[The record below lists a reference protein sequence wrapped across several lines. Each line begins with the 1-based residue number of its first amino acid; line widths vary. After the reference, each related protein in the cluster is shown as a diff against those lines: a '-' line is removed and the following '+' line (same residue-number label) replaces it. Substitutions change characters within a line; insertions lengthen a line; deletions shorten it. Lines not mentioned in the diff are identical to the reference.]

1 MPPLER
7 NVNQRTRLPRTLGKE
22 SILRTALPGS
32 THSPVRRP
40 PLKHSFI
47 ALRVRN
53 YRLFVISQ
61 IVSNTAIWMQR
72 IAQDWLVLRLTGS
85 VTAVGITVAMQF
97 APLLF
102 FGLFGGVIADR
113 YPKRTLLI
121 ITQALSGILA
131 AALAALTLLGV
142 VEVWHVL
149 VIAFGLGMVI
159 VVDNP
164 ARQAFVSEM
173 VGHRYLRN
181 AISLNSSVFQ
191 LGGLVGPALSGAMI
205 FAVGEGWS
213 FAINAVA
220 ACFVVLMVWLMRTSE
235 LQPAPVVPRAKGQ
248 LREGLRYVRGKPE
261 IAWTILLV
269 GFLGMFGLN
278 MPVLLTAFS
287 SSVFHVGPSGLGL
300 FSSLLALGALG
311 GALLSTRISTIR
323 LRSLV
328 SYVVTFG
335 LLQALAGYAPGRL
348 TFSALLVGIGFMTL
362 IFITSA
368 NSMVQLRSDPT
379 LRGRVMA
386 LYVLV
391 LVGSQ
396 AIGGPVIGVISEQI
410 GPRIAMAL
418 SGLIPAVAAVV
429 IGLVLARTGHFTV
442 QVTLRNGF
450 GWRVFHIVP
459 SKAHLSA

>member
-1 MPPLER
+1 MSKTGTP
-7 NVNQRTRLPRTLGKE
+7 K
-22 SILRTALPGS
+22 
-32 THSPVRRP
+32 RP
-40 PLKHSFI
+40 SFKDSFV

-61 IVSNTAIWMQR
+61 IVSNTALWMQR

-85 VTAVGITVAMQF
+85 ITAVGITVAMQF
-97 APLLF
+97 APILF

-121 ITQALSGILA
+121 ITQALSGVLA
-131 AALAALTLLGV
+131 AALAVLTLLGAV
-142 VEVWHVL
+142 QVWHVL
-149 VIAFGLGMVI
+149 AIAFGLGMVI

-173 VGHRYLRN
+173 VGRNYLRN

-205 FAVGEGWS
+205 YAIGEGWS
-213 FAINAVA
+213 FAINALA
-220 ACFVVLMVWLMRTSE
+220 AGFVVLMVWLMRTSE

-248 LREGLRYVRGKPE
+248 LREGLRYVRSKPE
-261 IAWTILLV
+261 IAWTVLLV

-287 SSVFHVGPSGLGL
+287 SIIFDVGPSGLGL
-300 FSSLLALGALG
+300 FSSLLAMGALG
-311 GALLSTRISTIR
+311 GALLSTRINTIR

-328 SYVVTFG
+328 SYVIIFG
-335 LLQALAGYAPGRL
+335 LLQATAGYAPNRL
-348 TFSALLVGIGFMTL
+348 IFSTLLVGIGFMTL

-368 NSMVQLRSDPT
+368 NSLVQLRSSPS

-396 AIGGPVIGVISEQI
+396 AIGGPLIGLVSEHL
-410 GPRIAMAL
+410 GSRVAMAA

-429 IGLVLARTGHFTV
+429 IGLILAHTGHFKV
-442 QVTLRNGF
+442 QVTMRRGY
-450 GWRVFHIVP
+450 GWRLFHIVP
-459 SKAHLSA
+459 RELHAPG